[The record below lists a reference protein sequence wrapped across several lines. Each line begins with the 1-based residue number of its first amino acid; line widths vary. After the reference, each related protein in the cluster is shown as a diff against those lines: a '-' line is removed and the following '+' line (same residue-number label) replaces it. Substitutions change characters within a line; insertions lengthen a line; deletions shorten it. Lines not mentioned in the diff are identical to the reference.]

1 MTRKTLWKIP
11 LPQKILQF
19 IWKVLHSALPVRNT
33 LIHRGLNCFDTC
45 PFCQEERETLDH
57 LFLKCPFARAVWLG
71 SEITIRTDTLPYHT
85 ISDWISNW
93 VEGSQKENRIK
104 NCIPTLFV
112 TLWCIWNHRNGI
124 VFEGKLPYAREVML
138 TSNALTLR
146 YNAAYSANLT
156 GQDQT
161 SKEDTQ
167 HLTPVWPDQEAW
179 QLLYLVE
186 ISSKVV
192 RGRRV
197 AALIGK
203 SKEGCQIVRNAFL
216 TEFQDPKKAKLAA
229 IREAL
234 LYTAHLGLQRM
245 VILTESKEIQL
256 FWRSKSHWPWW
267 IDSLLDDIQNI
278 VKQYS
283 MLVFLRTSDSILSD
297 CRKLANMIARQTPN
311 SVL

>member
-19 IWKVLHSALPVRNT
+19 IWKVLHSALPIRDT

-57 LFLKCPFARAVWLG
+57 LFLKCPFTRAVWLG

-93 VEGSQKENRIK
+93 IERSQKENRIK

-124 VFEGKLPYAREVML
+124 VFEGKLPHAKEVML

-167 HLTPVWPDQEAW
+167 HLTPVWPYQEAW
-179 QLLYLVE
+179 
-186 ISSKVV
+186 
-192 RGRRV
+192 
-197 AALIGK
+197 
-203 SKEGCQIVRNAFL
+203 
-216 TEFQDPKKAKLAA
+216 
-229 IREAL
+229 
-234 LYTAHLGLQRM
+234 
-245 VILTESKEIQL
+245 
-256 FWRSKSHWPWW
+256 
-267 IDSLLDDIQNI
+267 
-278 VKQYS
+278 
-283 MLVFLRTSDSILSD
+283 
-297 CRKLANMIARQTPN
+297 
-311 SVL
+311 